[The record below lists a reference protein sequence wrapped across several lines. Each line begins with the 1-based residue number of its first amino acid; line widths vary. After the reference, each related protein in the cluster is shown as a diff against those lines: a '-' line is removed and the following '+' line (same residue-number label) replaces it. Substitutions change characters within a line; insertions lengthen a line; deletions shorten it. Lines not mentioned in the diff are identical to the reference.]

1 MPESA
6 APGSPVA
13 VRTGDGFKSAGMQ
26 LGGIRRRN
34 LASIAQVIL
43 NRGHVSRA
51 EIAATVGL
59 SPGSVTKITAE
70 LVKAGFVVEAASRT
84 NDRGTND
91 RDLGRPRV
99 PVTLDRS
106 VYRFAGVHLGLRRT
120 TVGLTDLGGD
130 VVMQRV
136 AEHRRRDAASVLQ
149 EAQRLLAEVV
159 AADGGAVLG
168 VGVCAGGW
176 VEPGSGIIREQPVLG
191 WSDVQLADAARNLAV
206 PVFVDSSVRA
216 LALAEA
222 RFGAGRGSHNVVYV
236 FVGNIVGAAQLLDG
250 RVAIGRNS
258 AAGTIDHLT
267 VGPRSGAPCNRG
279 HTDCLWALGSDVA
292 VVARA
297 RGEGVI
303 PSRGQLEHL
312 VACST
317 RAGDPKARRAAAL
330 LRDRARYAGVAVGAL
345 LDIFDP
351 EVVVL
356 GGGLLEAPTALPAL
370 RRAAA
375 ERATRHHDVSDIVV
389 PTELGPYALVRG
401 AASLA
406 LDQFY
411 RDPLALF
418 ARSSSG

>member
-1 MPESA
+1 MEDRVHDSA
-6 APGSPVA
+6 TPRPPAQG
-13 VRTGDGFKSAGMQ
+13 RTGDGFKSPGMQ
-26 LGGIRRRN
+26 LGSIRRRN

-59 SPGSVTKITAE
+59 SPGAVTKITAE
-70 LVKAGFVVEAASRT
+70 LMGAGFIVEAASRT
-84 NDRGTND
+84 TD

-130 VVMQRV
+130 VVAQRV
-136 AEHRRRDAASVLQ
+136 AEHRRRDPVSVLE
-149 EAQRLLAEVV
+149 EAQRLLADVV
-159 AADGGAVLG
+159 SADRGTVLG

-176 VEPGSGIIREQPVLG
+176 VEPSSGIIREQPVLG
-191 WSDVQLADAARNLAV
+191 WSDVQLADAATSLPV

-267 VGPRSGAPCNRG
+267 VGPRSGARCNRG

-292 VVARA
+292 VVAKA
-297 RGEGVI
+297 RG
-303 PSRGQLEHL
+303 RG
-312 VACST
+312 
-317 RAGDPKARRAAAL
+317 
-330 LRDRARYAGVAVGAL
+330 
-345 LDIFDP
+345 
-351 EVVVL
+351 
-356 GGGLLEAPTALPAL
+356 
-370 RRAAA
+370 
-375 ERATRHHDVSDIVV
+375 
-389 PTELGPYALVRG
+389 
-401 AASLA
+401 
-406 LDQFY
+406 
-411 RDPLALF
+411 RDPPTRP
-418 ARSSSG
+418 ARAPGGVLDARG